1 MKKKYE
7 STKICRD
14 KYNKENSTIQINKS
28 LIEKLKIHMKGS
40 STLKKFIEIAIVE
53 KINRENQK

>member
-28 LIEKLKIHMKGS
+28 LIEELKIHMNGS
-40 STLKKFIEIAIVE
+40 STLKKFIETAIVE